1 MKKLKSVDYLVVH
14 CSATTPDM
22 DIGKEEIDRWHR
34 KRKMLMIGYHYVIRR
49 DGVLEEGREL
59 DEMGAHVRGWNDVS
73 IGVCLVGG
81 IDEDG
86 NPEDN
91 YTDAQKAC
99 LRSVL
104 DYLSAK
110 NPEATIQGH
119 RDFSGVAKACPCFDV
134 KPWYEQAP
142 SP

>member
-14 CSATTPDM
+14 CSATTPSM

-59 DEMGAHVRGWNDVS
+59 GEMGAHVRGWNDVS
-73 IGVCLVGG
+73 IGICMAGG
-81 IDEDG
+81 IDENG
-86 NPEDN
+86 KPENN
-91 YTDAQKAC
+91 YTEEQFAC

-104 DYLSAK
+104 DYLHKK
-110 NPEATIQGH
+110 NPKAIIQGH
-119 RDFSGVAKACPCFDV
+119 RDFPNVAKACPCFDV
-134 KPWYEQAP
+134 KTWYAKAH

>member
-14 CSATTPDM
+14 CSATTPSM

-73 IGVCLVGG
+73 IGICMAGG
-81 IDEDG
+81 IDENG
-86 NPEDN
+86 KPENN
-91 YTDAQKAC
+91 YTEEQFAC

-104 DYLSAK
+104 DYLHKK
-110 NPEATIQGH
+110 NPKAIIQGH
-119 RDFSGVAKACPCFDV
+119 RDFPNVAKACPCFDV
-134 KPWYEQAP
+134 KTWYAKAH

>member
-14 CSATTPDM
+14 CSATTPSM

-73 IGVCLVGG
+73 IGICMAGG
-81 IDEDG
+81 IDENG
-86 NPEDN
+86 RPENN
-91 YTDAQKAC
+91 YTEEQFAC

-104 DYLSAK
+104 YYLHNK
-110 NPEATIQGH
+110 NPKAIIQGH
-119 RDFSGVAKACPCFDV
+119 RDFPNVAKACPCFDV
-134 KPWYEQAP
+134 KTWYAKAH